1 MKKNGLLLPGIRL
14 ALFSIAFGVMSA
26 LMGGTLNRLLVAE
39 LKLSTTL
46 VSVFF
51 ALPLLTSF
59 IRVWLGHY
67 TDSHPLWGRRRESYL
82 LLGAAATTAGII
94 AITFSI
100 ANGLTLASALLFALF
115 GGFILYGVGRNWAH
129 NMFQALL
136 AEKLTGPNKRLIT
149 LFEVATLF
157 GTVAGAGAVGRAL
170 ETFEPARLIQV
181 GVAIGLLF
189 LVLSLVAVVRQEDP
203 ALVGAARQ
211 AGTKDVGAVVR
222 EFVWSDPQARLFFAL
237 VLFTFV
243 GTLAQD
249 VLLEPYGALVLGMSV
264 GETTRLTAYWG
275 VGVLVSMLI
284 SGTMLIRWLGHLLVL
299 RIGLI
304 ASLATFI
311 GLVALGLLGRADWF
325 QPLVVVM
332 GLGTGLAGAG
342 MLTGIMAFTTPM
354 RSGLMMGVW
363 GMANLLGRAAGG
375 LMGGAIVD
383 LVQGWTGNPLQA
395 YASVFAMEAL
405 MLAAAFVITF
415 WLRIEDSVA
424 QREYGQIPGAM
435 DAALAE

>member
-1 MKKNGLLLPGIRL
+1 M
-14 ALFSIAFGVMSA
+14 
-26 LMGGTLNRLLVAE
+26 
-39 LKLSTTL
+39 
-46 VSVFF
+46 
-51 ALPLLTSF
+51 
-59 IRVWLGHY
+59 
-67 TDSHPLWGRRRESYL
+67 
-82 LLGAAATTAGII
+82 
-94 AITFSI
+94 
-100 ANGLTLASALLFALF
+100 
-115 GGFILYGVGRNWAH
+115 
-129 NMFQALL
+129 
-136 AEKLTGPNKRLIT
+136 
-149 LFEVATLF
+149 
-157 GTVAGAGAVGRAL
+157 
-170 ETFEPARLIQV
+170 
-181 GVAIGLLF
+181 
-189 LVLSLVAVVRQEDP
+189 
-203 ALVGAARQ
+203 VGAARQ
-211 AGTKDVGAVVR
+211 AGTKNFGAAVR
-222 EFVWSDPQARLFFAL
+222 ELVWSDPQARLFFAL

-342 MLTGIMAFTTPM
+342 MLTGVMAFTTPM

-383 LVQGWTGNPLQA
+383 LVQSWTGNPLQA

-405 MLAAAFVITF
+405 MLAGAFVITF

-424 QREYGQIPGAM
+424 QREYGQLPGAM